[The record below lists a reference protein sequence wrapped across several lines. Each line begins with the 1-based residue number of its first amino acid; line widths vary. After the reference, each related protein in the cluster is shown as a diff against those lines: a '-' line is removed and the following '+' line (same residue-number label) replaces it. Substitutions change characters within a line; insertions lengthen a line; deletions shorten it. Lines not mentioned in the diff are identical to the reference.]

1 MHNLMLVLV
10 ATAVVVLTA
19 CSGDSLSGGIRTP
32 AGDRAPPE
40 QEAPEQEGPEQE
52 PPEQEAPDQEPPEQ
66 EPAAQEPP
74 GQEPPV
80 AAVDDGGD
88 GVPAGWVIAGAVLV
102 LLLLVLLLW
111 WRGQAKSSAAE
122 HSSWRD
128 NAYDAFA
135 NGGAIHDA
143 LTVQVTGTSPPTSSS
158 QENVDRRVNELA
170 VQLHALEIAPPNATA
185 ASSVQEV
192 LATLATVRSAVQ
204 ANLSSRAAD
213 PSDADRVTESAAL
226 VRRRL
231 AELDKSLTAF
241 KAAI

>member
-1 MHNLMLVLV
+1 MRNLMLVLV
-10 ATAVVVLTA
+10 ATAVVLLTA
-19 CSGDSLSGGIRTP
+19 CSGDGLPAGIRTP
-32 AGDRAPPE
+32 AGGQAPE
-40 QEAPEQEGPEQE
+40 QEAPEQEA
-52 PPEQEAPDQEPPEQ
+52 PEQEAPEQEAPEQEAPEQ

-74 GQEPPV
+74 AQEPPV

-111 WRGQAKSSAAE
+111 WRGRAKSSAAE

-128 NAYDAFA
+128 KAYDAFA

-170 VQLHALEIAPPNATA
+170 VQLHALEIAPPNDTA

-192 LATLATVRSAVQ
+192 LATLATLRSAVQ

-213 PSDADRVTESAAL
+213 PADDSRVAESAAL

-231 AELDKSLTAF
+231 GELDASLTAF